1 MDIQQ
6 SILSTCL
13 FSSTMHYK
21 VSNRCDPLSAVRTYV
36 LLEDRSRGARYM
48 KEALDLEQSWSAAA
62 GAEMNA
68 EI

>member
-1 MDIQQ
+1 
-6 SILSTCL
+6 
-13 FSSTMHYK
+13 MHYK